1 MILNNYLEQH
11 KTVEAEIA
19 IIKSL
24 MNTDDILQNIE
35 EIALHVSTLA
45 GKIKIHLSM
54 EDKYLY
60 PNLQKSDDEQVKKL
74 AEEYQK
80 EMGDLSEKFVAYK
93 DKYNTRPKI
102 LQNLSTLKQETTSIL
117 LAIEKRIQREE
128 KELYKFI

>member
-80 EMGDLSEKFVAYK
+80 EMGDLSEKFAAYK

-102 LQNLSTLKQETTSIL
+102 LQNLSTLKQETTNIL